1 MDIRVIGFKT
11 IMSKKTG
18 KPVEM
23 VEYASAHSIQ
33 SATTVARVKDMMP
46 KDGLTGDKALHINS
60 VWSFIEPHYKAWKSG
75 VDMPEDGTPLSV
87 WSGVTKDQI
96 FELNQVGI
104 RSIED
109 LAAAGDTAMDK
120 VKLPNAR
127 ALRKQAEAFI
137 ETRKEQDSAA
147 TIAQLQ
153 ERLAAAEA
161 LLSEKMDEPKKRG
174 PGRPRKEDAA

>member
-46 KDGLTGDKALHINS
+46 KDGLTGDKAMHINA
-60 VWSFIEPHYKAWKSG
+60 VWSFIEPHYKAWKEG

-87 WSGVTKDQI
+87 WSGVTESQI
-96 FELNQVGI
+96 FEFNQVGI
-104 RSIED
+104 RSVED

-137 ETRKEQDSAA
+137 EARKEQDSAA
-147 TIAQLQ
+147 TIAALQ

-161 LLSEKMDEPKKRG
+161 VIAEQSEPKKRG
-174 PGRPRKEDAA
+174 PGRPKKEDAA